1 MPCADERYG
10 FIKTTEKLTPNS
22 NFHQETFAFFI
33 LTFLLKSQNIQIDV
47 PFFLK
52 DDFDVHSLPTE
63 IQAIIVF
70 LKKAQTGIQELLLTS
85 KKNKFPRSDNK
96 DFLKDV
102 YKPLGAGLIRVRAL
116 DVNHRNERKLLD
128 LIKDEEQKESAHPID
143 AQSNVLNEAG
153 EDSIYDSVDFS
164 ETYVPNQM
172 YATL

>member
-1 MPCADERYG
+1 M
-10 FIKTTEKLTPNS
+10 
-22 NFHQETFAFFI
+22 
-33 LTFLLKSQNIQIDV
+33 
-47 PFFLK
+47 K
-52 DDFDVHSLPTE
+52 DD
-63 IQAIIVF
+63 
-70 LKKAQTGIQELLLTS
+70 
-85 KKNKFPRSDNK
+85 
-96 DFLKDV
+96 
-102 YKPLGAGLIRVRAL
+102 YKPLGAGLVRVRAL